1 MVKQKTNKKIMEN
14 NILESIRKQLFEIN
28 NLSSDDRYFYLS
40 QYVGSVLNDILKLIK
55 LADNKE
61 KKQIYKSRYDGLYL
75 TLDKEVWSAK
85 NAFNKAKKK
94 NARPIRINEYNTILK
109 NAIQQINFE
118 LSSLMSNDDYH

>member
-1 MVKQKTNKKIMEN
+1 MEN